1 MRRMPR
7 FLYCTFALL
16 PAAAQERVIESVLPA
31 LAYGPKCSSTADF
44 RNLSD
49 RPVTLEVEGHKST
62 GALAPLAGHP
72 SMTVRLSAAEHVSYK
87 LEMDEETTSAWIK
100 VREII
105 PAPRLT
111 TVVAVS
117 GATEC
122 VAGDQLHSTP
132 RQLAYPTR
140 NPWFS
145 GNVSEIPSDEILL
158 VNASERPATA
168 WLCYSAGNL
177 YADPNNPRAPRLT
190 PLCSSD
196 SVVQI
201 PPFGTRQF
209 PVARNNST
217 FFSLKTAGAAI
228 VLQMLRP
235 LDSTVRLYTVDST
248 ITFGREDAPDRDA
261 R

>member
-1 MRRMPR
+1 MLRVPR
-7 FLYCTFALL
+7 LVCCTLALL

-31 LAYGPKCSSTADF
+31 LAYTPKCSSTIEL

-72 SMTVRLSAAEHVSYK
+72 SLTVRLSAAERTTYK
-87 LEMDEETTSAWIK
+87 LQTDEDTTSAWARVK
-100 VREII
+100 EII

-122 VAGDQLHSTP
+122 VVGDQLRTTP
-132 RQLAYPTR
+132 RELAYPTR

-145 GNVSEIPSDEILL
+145 GKVSEISSDEILL
-158 VNASERPATA
+158 INASEQPATA

-177 YADPNNPRAPRLT
+177 YADPNKTRAPQLT

-196 SVVQI
+196 AVVHI

-209 PVARNNST
+209 PVQRDNSSY
-217 FFSLKTAGAAI
+217 FSLKTAGAAI

-235 LDSTVRLYTVDST
+235 LDAIVRMYTVDST
-248 ITFGREDAPDRDA
+248 VSFGREEPAPPEKK
-261 R
+261 